1 MQMTLPAMTP
11 ILATAGI
18 GWFYYRRIRSQFGRQ
33 AYQPTRALVR
43 LAILGV
49 AMLALIYGAVMLP
62 HVWPGVLAG
71 GLIGAAIGV
80 FALRHTRVEPCLK
93 AAYYTPNPW
102 IGGALSLLLIG
113 RLAWRWAGGAF
124 SGGMPMAQ
132 TSPLTM
138 AIAATLVG
146 YYLVYG
152 IGLRRQIRRPAPGSQ
167 PEPEP
172 NASAE

>member
-1 MQMTLPAMTP
+1 MQLSLPAMTP

-18 GWFYYRRIRSQFGRQ
+18 GWIYYRRIRSQFGRQ
-33 AYQPTRALVR
+33 AYRPRRALVR
-43 LAILGV
+43 LTILSV
-49 AMLALIYGAVMLP
+49 AMLALIFGAVMLP

-71 GLIGAAIGV
+71 SLIGAAIGV
-80 FALRHTRVEPCLK
+80 FALRHTHVEPCMK
-93 AAYYTPNPW
+93 DAYYTPNPW

-124 SGGMPMAQ
+124 SSGMPTSQA
-132 TSPLTM
+132 SPLTM

-152 IGLRRQIRRPAPGSQ
+152 IGLRRQIRRPAADAA
-167 PEPEP
+167 
-172 NASAE
+172 ASAIE